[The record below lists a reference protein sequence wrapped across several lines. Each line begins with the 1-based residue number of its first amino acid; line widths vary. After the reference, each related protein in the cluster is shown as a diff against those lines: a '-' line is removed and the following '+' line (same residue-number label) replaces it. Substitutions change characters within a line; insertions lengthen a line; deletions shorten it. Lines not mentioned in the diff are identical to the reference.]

1 MGNRMVRVER
11 VPLGVGEHYVWGEF
25 PDLVSQPL
33 YRLFVHPQGVVAEIP
48 ALETDPDHPGGLLSL
63 LVPDA
68 LHVLDCLVRLVPKVP
83 GLAALAVRER
93 HHPRLPTSR
102 DRGRNR
108 ARGPPHEV
116 ARMGPTISSFLP
128 PLPASLI
135 CPPLPSCPSLELP
148 EHRSHVIMPLCI

>member
-11 VPLGVGEHYVWGEF
+11 VPLGVGEHYVRGEF

-63 LVPDA
+63 LVPDP

-93 HHPRLPTSR
+93 HHPASPPREIAAAIAPASR
-102 DRGRNR
+102 HTKSPEW
-108 ARGPPHEV
+108 A
-116 ARMGPTISSFLP
+116 PTISSFLP

>member
-11 VPLGVGEHYVWGEF
+11 VPLGVGEHYVRGEF

-63 LVPDA
+63 LVPDP

-102 DRGRNR
+102 DRARNR

-116 ARMGPTISSFLP
+116 ARMGPHDQQ
-128 PLPASLI
+128 LPAAATGLTHLHI
-135 CPPLPSCPSLELP
+135 PSLWSVPRAPCASFARDSAL
-148 EHRSHVIMPLCI
+148 M